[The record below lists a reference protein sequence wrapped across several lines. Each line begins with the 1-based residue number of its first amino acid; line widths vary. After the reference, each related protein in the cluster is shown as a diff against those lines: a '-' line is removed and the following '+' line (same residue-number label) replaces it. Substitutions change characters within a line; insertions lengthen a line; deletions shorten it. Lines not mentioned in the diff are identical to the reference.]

1 MAVARDRARAGV
13 PSLVLAL
20 LLAACGGSGSGSGGP
35 PPDGSGASC
44 AEGAETSFASTWDG
58 IQTVVF
64 ERHGCT
70 AEACHGGAAS
80 GGLVL
85 SSEVAYANVVEVPAV
100 SSRLRLIE
108 PGDEER
114 SYLWRKLAAGTRP
127 GRIEIAGSPMPN
139 GAPPLSEDE
148 LELLRLWIY
157 AGAPETGTVVG
168 SEDLLDACLPP
179 PEPIVIKPLE
189 PPAPGTGLQFQMP
202 EWQLAAGSEREV
214 CFASYFDFTEQ
225 VPGEFRD
232 ASGRG
237 FSFYAFDLRQDP
249 QSHHLILYYPY
260 ANFAP
265 QPPDPHHPSFGRW
278 TCGGGPRA
286 GEECEPLDPA
296 SCGDEGMC
304 HSEIR
309 ESFGCIGFGPEPAPP
324 VTVGGAQQAQ
334 SYVEFHQGV
343 YAQIPMRG
351 IAYWN
356 SHAFNLTATDATMH
370 ARINYLFADDLRYF
384 VQTID
389 DNSTIFLPDAPPY
402 TTEIVCADYVLPRG
416 ARLFELNSHTHKR
429 GKRFTIEGPDGTLL
443 YESFVYNDPVTQRFD
458 PPLAFDSADPAERT
472 LHYCSLYNNGV
483 RPDGSPDP
491 EAVTR
496 LSRIPSSARDVFGG
510 AFGGTCHPVACTAG
524 RIAAPCDGE
533 ADDAACDSS
542 PGAGDGE
549 CDACPITGGES
560 TENEMFLIGGSFYV
574 DPQAAGELAR

>member
-1 MAVARDRARAGV
+1 MHVELIRKRIRFHSQVLLLSLAVA
-13 PSLVLAL
+13 
-20 LLAACGGSGSGSGGP
+20 LAAGCGSSDGFVSVD

-44 AEGAETSFASTWDG
+44 ADGAEKSFASTWEG
-58 IQTVVF
+58 VQEVIF

-70 AEACHGGAAS
+70 AEACHGSAGS

-85 SSEVAYANVVEVPAV
+85 TPDVAYDNVVEVQATS
-100 SSRLRLIE
+100 SSRRLIE

-127 GRIEIAGSPMPN
+127 GEVEIAGAPMPN
-139 GAPPLSEDE
+139 GLPALREEE
-148 LELLRLWIY
+148 LDLLRVWIY
-157 AGAPETGTVVG
+157 AGAPETGTVIG
-168 SEDLLDACLPP
+168 SDELLGACLPP
-179 PEPIVIKPLE
+179 PEPIEIKPLE
-189 PPAPGTGLQFQMP
+189 PPAPGTGLQFRMP
-202 EWQLAAGSEREV
+202 EWTLPAGKEREV
-214 CFASYFDFTEQ
+214 CFASWFDFTEQ
-225 VPGEFRD
+225 VPEEFRD
-232 ASGRG
+232 AAGRG
-237 FSFYAFDLRQDP
+237 FSFQAFDLRQDP

-260 ANFAP
+260 ANFAV

-278 TCGGGPRA
+278 TCGGGSRA
-286 GEECEPLDPA
+286 GQDCEPTDLA
-296 SCGDEGMC
+296 SCGDDGMC

-309 ESFGCIGFGPEPAPP
+309 DTFGCVGFGPEPIPP

-334 SYVEFHQGV
+334 SFVEFHEGV

-356 SHAFNLTATDATMH
+356 SHAFNLTTKDATMH

-384 VQTID
+384 AQTIN
-389 DNSTIFLPDAPPY
+389 DNSTIFLPKAAPY
-402 TTEIVCADYVLPRG
+402 TTETVCADYVLPRG

-429 GKRFTIEGPDGTLL
+429 GKRFTIEAPDGTLL

-458 PPLAFDSADPAERT
+458 PPLAFDSPDEADRT

-483 RPDGSPDP
+483 NEDGSPDP

-524 RIAAPCDGE
+524 RVG
-533 ADDAACDSS
+533 AACDGKDDDTTCDTS
-542 PGAGDGE
+542 PGAGDGD
-549 CDACPITGGES
+549 CDACAITGGES
-560 TENEMFLIGGSFYV
+560 TENEMFLIGGSYYV
-574 DPQAAGELAR
+574 DPEA